1 MKKKNKPPRLIFRS
15 EELLSDYLE
24 LFEEG
29 VTDEDIARDMN
40 VNIETVRSIRNE
52 LDDED
57 KNPKWIFFK
66 KTRGKT

>member
-1 MKKKNKPPRLIFRS
+1 MKKKNKHPRLIFRP
-15 EELLSDYLE
+15 EEAFSDYLE

-29 VTDEDIARDMN
+29 VTDEDIARDMKVN
-40 VNIETVRSIRNE
+40 VETVKSIRNE

>member
-1 MKKKNKPPRLIFRS
+1 MKKKNKLPRLIFRP
-15 EELLSDYLE
+15 EEAFSDYLE

-29 VTDEDIARDMN
+29 ITDEDIARDMKVN
-40 VNIETVRSIRNE
+40 VETVKSIRNE